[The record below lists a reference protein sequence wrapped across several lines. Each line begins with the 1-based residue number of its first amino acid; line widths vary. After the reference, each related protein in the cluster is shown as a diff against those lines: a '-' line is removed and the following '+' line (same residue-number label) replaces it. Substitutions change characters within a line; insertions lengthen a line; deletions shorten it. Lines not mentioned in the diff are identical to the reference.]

1 MATKYIETPKGSLT
15 FWPFLS
21 KTGYCI
27 PSTNILS
34 QTSVNKLKPL
44 ILNNVFFSFTQ
55 IISTSLWRIVRFL
68 CTMMVAMLLQ
78 QPNAEQTQALLE
90 KCSNIKELKQI
101 HGQLLKKGVI
111 RHQITLSKLLASYAS
126 IELGNLVYA
135 RMVFDRI
142 SSPNT
147 VMWNTMIRA
156 YSNSN
161 DPEAAVLLYH
171 EMLHHPVPHNAYTF
185 PFLLKA
191 CSALSAFEETQQ
203 IHAHIFKRG
212 FGSEVHATNSLL
224 HAYAIS
230 GNIQYAQVL
239 FNRLRSRDIV
249 SWNTMIDGYIKFGNL
264 DMANKIFQAMPVKN
278 VISWTTM
285 IVGFVRTCMHKEA
298 LSLLQQM
305 LVEGIKPDSITLSS
319 SLSACAGLGA
329 LEQGEWIHTYI
340 EKYKIKIDAV
350 LGCVLI
356 DMYVKCGEM
365 EKALSVFSKLK
376 KKGVCAWTAII
387 GGFAVHGK
395 GKEAIDWFIQ
405 MQKAGIKPTSITFT
419 AILTACSHAG
429 LTEEGKSL
437 FERMNVVYNINP
449 SMEHYGCMVDLLG
462 RAGLLEEAKEFIGSM
477 PIKPNATIWGAL
489 LHACHLHKN
498 FELGK
503 EIGKVLIELDPDHGG
518 RYIHLASVYAAA
530 GEWNQAV
537 RVRSQIKHRGLVNL
551 PGCSSITLNGVVHE
565 FFAGA
570 SSHPH
575 ILEIYDMPNLLPNR

>member
-1 MATKYIETPKGSLT
+1 M
-15 FWPFLS
+15 
-21 KTGYCI
+21 
-27 PSTNILS
+27 
-34 QTSVNKLKPL
+34 
-44 ILNNVFFSFTQ
+44 
-55 IISTSLWRIVRFL
+55 
-68 CTMMVAMLLQ
+68 
-78 QPNAEQTQALLE
+78 
-90 KCSNIKELKQI
+90 QI
-101 HGQLLKKGVI
+101 HGQLLKKGIIKHHFTV
-111 RHQITLSKLLASYAS
+111 SMLLASYAR
-126 IELGNLVYA
+126 IELGNSAYA

-161 DPEAAVLLYH
+161 DPEAALLLYH
-171 EMLHHPVPHNAYTF
+171 QMLHHSVPHNSYTF

-203 IHAHIFKRG
+203 IHTHIIKRG
-212 FGSEVHATNSLL
+212 FGSEVYATNSLL
-224 HAYAIS
+224 RVYAIS
-230 GNIQYAQVL
+230 GNIKSAHVL
-239 FNRLRSRDIV
+239 FTQLPSRDIV
-249 SWNTMIDGYIKFGNL
+249 TWNTMIDGYIKFGNV
-264 DMANKIFQAMPVKN
+264 DMAYKIFQAMPEKN

-285 IVGFVRTCMHKEA
+285 IAGFVGTGMPKEA

-305 LVEGIKPDSITLSS
+305 LVAGIKPDSVTLSC

-340 EKYKIKIDAV
+340 KKSEIKIDPV

-365 EKALSVFSKLK
+365 EKALLVFSKLEK
-376 KKGVCAWTAII
+376 RCVCAWTAII
-387 GGFAVHGK
+387 SGFAVHGK
-395 GKEAIDWFIQ
+395 GREALDWFTQ
-405 MQKAGIKPTSITFT
+405 MQKAGIKPNSITFT

-437 FERMNVVYNINP
+437 FESMSAVYNLKP
-449 SMEHYGCMVDLLG
+449 SMEHYGCMVDLMG
-462 RAGLLEEAKEFIGSM
+462 RAGLLKEAREFIESM
-477 PIKPNATIWGAL
+477 PVKPNAVIWGSL
-489 LHACHLHKN
+489 LNACQLHKH

-503 EIGKVLIELDPDHGG
+503 EIGKILIEMDPDHSG
-518 RYIHLASVYAAA
+518 RYIHLASIYAEA

-537 RVRSQIKHRGLVNL
+537 RVRRQIKDRGLLNL

-570 SSHPH
+570 GSHPH
-575 ILEIYDMPNLLPNR
+575 IQEIYDMPNLLANR